1 VSVCLSIWLVMKKKT
16 RERERE
22 RERKGGRHVRSIFY
36 YYYFLKI
43 ESFKMGK
50 LGNSMESCGSRQ
62 KSSWTR
68 GIWVFVCVFPFY

>member
-1 VSVCLSIWLVMKKKT
+1 MKKKKQ
-16 RERERE
+16 ERERE
-22 RERKGGRHVRSIFY
+22 REEGRTPRQKYFFIF
-36 YYYFLKI
+36 YFLKI